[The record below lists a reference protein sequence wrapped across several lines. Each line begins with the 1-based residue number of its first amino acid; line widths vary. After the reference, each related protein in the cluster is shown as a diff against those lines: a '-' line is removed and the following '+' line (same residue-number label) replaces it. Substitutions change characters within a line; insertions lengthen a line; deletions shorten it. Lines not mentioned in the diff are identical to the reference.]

1 MLLVRAGRA
10 CDVVRATQAG
20 AGDVTRTVGAVFTA
34 ATAGAQRM
42 PTPAG
47 AHHGDSS
54 LFLVVPIGPGGV
66 RLTANFRAGRLS
78 V

>member
-1 MLLVRAGRA
+1 
-10 CDVVRATQAG
+10 VRATQAG

-66 RLTANFRAGRLS
+66 RL
-78 V
+78 